1 MFGKTGRR
9 VSEIGL
15 GTWQLGARWGDPF
28 DEAKAL
34 EILQAGYE
42 CGIDLIDTADIYNN
56 GGSERAIGKFLARHR
71 DHFFVVTKCGR
82 GLDPHTA

>member
-1 MFGKTGRR
+1 MNHRMFGKTGRR

-56 GGSERAIGKFLARHR
+56 GGSERAIGNSVPGTGTTSLW
-71 DHFFVVTKCGR
+71 
-82 GLDPHTA
+82 